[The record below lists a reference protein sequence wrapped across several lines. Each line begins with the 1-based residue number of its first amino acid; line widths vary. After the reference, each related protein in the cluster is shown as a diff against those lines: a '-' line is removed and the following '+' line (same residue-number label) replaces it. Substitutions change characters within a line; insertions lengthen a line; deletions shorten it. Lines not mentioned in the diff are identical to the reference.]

1 MDFNKF
7 LIQNESTLKAA
18 LSNVQPLSEYE
29 KQEVAL
35 EQKEGFRYNKKRDF
49 GPIAEIRKL
58 VKVISEA
65 RALKKNPVV
74 AACQFALRVFN
85 CKENEKNYFRDKIL
99 NTTKKPVSVPRLRQ
113 KKQLMEYTPENKIAF
128 AKKYLLPL
136 FAAKNQAFKFDDKN
150 KAVIDQLFRY
160 FIQDPKCKLDLHKGI
175 FICGSVGTGKS
186 SLMKAFERFTK
197 DNNFESSFD
206 VVCMRQV
213 NMEVDASGLSS
224 LKQYCSG
231 NRMFDDIALRQ
242 KKINSFG
249 TQIMPS
255 DEIIQLMYQRFTKL
269 IPRPT
274 HFSSNVDFWNNK
286 ELSKIYD
293 ERSIDRLFEMCNVVY
308 LGGSS
313 RRRN

>member
-1 MDFNKF
+1 MNFNKF

-18 LSNVQPLSEYE
+18 LSNVSPLSEYE
-29 KQEVAL
+29 KQQVDL
-35 EQKEGFRYNKKRDF
+35 EQKEGFQYDRNKSYKKQSETRKL
-49 GPIAEIRKL
+49 GKVIAEAVRT
-58 VKVISEA
+58 
-65 RALKKNPVV
+65 KKNPVV
-74 AACQFALRVFN
+74 AACQFALRLFD
-85 CKENEKNYFRDKIL
+85 CKENEKKYRNKIIGS
-99 NTTKKPVSVPRLRQ
+99 NTKAVAAPRLRP
-113 KKQLMEYTPENKIAF
+113 KKQLMEYTPANKIAF

-136 FAAKNQAFKFDDKN
+136 FAAKNQAFVFDDKN
-150 KAVIDQLFRY
+150 KAVIDQLFKY
-160 FIQDPKCKLDLHKGI
+160 FIQDSGCKLDLHKGI

-186 SLMKAFERFTK
+186 SLMQAFSRFTK
-197 DNNFESSFD
+197 DNNFENSFD
-206 VVCMRQV
+206 VVCMRKV

-231 NRMFDDIALRQ
+231 NRMFDDIALRT

-249 TQIMPS
+249 TKIMPS
-255 DEIIQLMYQRFTKL
+255 DEIIQLMYKRFTKL

>member
-1 MDFNKF
+1 MDFEKF

-18 LSNVQPLSEYE
+18 LSNVSPLSEYE
-29 KQEVAL
+29 KKEVAL
-35 EQKEGFRYNKKRDF
+35 EKKEGFQYDRTKSYQKK
-49 GPIAEIRKL
+49 AETRKL
-58 VKVISEA
+58 SKVLSEA
-65 RALKKNPVV
+65 ARTKTNPVV
-74 AACQFALRVFN
+74 ASCEFALRLFD
-85 CKENEKNYFRDKIL
+85 CKENEKNYRRKIL
-99 NTTKKPVSVPRLRQ
+99 GSNTKAVAAPRLRP
-113 KKQLMEYTPENKIAF
+113 KKQLMECTPANKIAF

-136 FAAKNQAFKFDDKN
+136 FAAKNQAFQFDSKN
-150 KAVIDQLFRY
+150 KEVIDQLFKY

-186 SLMKAFERFTK
+186 SLMKAFARFTK
-197 DNNFESSFD
+197 DNNFENSFD

-213 NMEVDASGLSS
+213 NMQVDASGLSS

-231 NRMFDDIALRQ
+231 NRLFDDIALRQ

>member
-1 MDFNKF
+1 MNFNKF

-18 LSNVQPLSEYE
+18 LSNVSPLSEYE
-29 KQEVAL
+29 KQQVAL
-35 EQKEGFRYNKKRDF
+35 EQKEGFQYDRTKSYKKK
-49 GPIAEIRKL
+49 AETRKL
-58 VKVISEA
+58 SKVLSEA
-65 RALKKNPVV
+65 VRTKKNPVV
-74 AACQFALRVFN
+74 AACQFALRLFD
-85 CKENEKNYFRDKIL
+85 CKENEKNYRRKIL
-99 NTTKKPVSVPRLRQ
+99 GSNTKAVPAPRLRP

-136 FAAKNQAFKFDDKN
+136 FAAKNQAFQFDDKN

-186 SLMKAFERFTK
+186 SLMKAFARFTK